1 MESIILLTDIDLF
14 KEFNAILNTL
24 EGNIKTS
31 FQTDLFIIKNPKSH
45 LTLSKLYPE
54 DVFDDGLKHI
64 YTINSELQF
73 YYLSYNDIDFLK
85 SIIVKIDHQKIW
97 VDNDFD
103 DITYT
108 LNEFKDKILNN
119 KGWDWRLSV

>member
-45 LTLSKLYPE
+45 LTLSKLNPE

-108 LNEFKDKILNN
+108 LNEFKNKILNN
-119 KGWDWRLSV
+119 KDWDWRLSV